1 MPDRDYGDWEKPN
14 TFEQGLETL
23 KTQGI
28 DYEVSVGGHQ
38 GALMTRDT
46 WLDAVKDTSFVD
58 YDGDGNQL
66 TAEGKYIGGTIKPSQ
81 ADTILPDTAYILWY
95 NR

>member
-1 MPDRDYGDWEKPN
+1 MRPENDWKNPHS
-14 TFEQGLETL
+14 FEEALEFL
-23 KTQGI
+23 KENWI

-38 GALMTRDT
+38 GALMTRQT
-46 WLDAVKDTSFVD
+46 WLESVADHGFID
-58 YDGDGNQL
+58 YDGYGNQL

-81 ADTILPDTAYILWY
+81 ASTILPDTAYILWY

>member
-1 MPDRDYGDWEKPN
+1 M
-14 TFEQGLETL
+14 
-23 KTQGI
+23 
-28 DYEVSVGGHQ
+28 SVGGHQ